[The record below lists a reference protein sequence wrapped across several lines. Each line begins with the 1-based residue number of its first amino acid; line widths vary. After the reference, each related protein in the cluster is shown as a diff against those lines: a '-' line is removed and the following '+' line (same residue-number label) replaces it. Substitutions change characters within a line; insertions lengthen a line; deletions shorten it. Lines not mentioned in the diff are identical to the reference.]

1 MSKANKTSPKTG
13 TAEKFSA
20 LEKALRTMK
29 RLALVLFN
37 DTIYNNIR
45 NIRIGN
51 MNASRGEVLAAAKA
65 ACCDEEPGRKC
76 EPRSTQTSA

>member
-45 NIRIGN
+45 IGN
-51 MNASRGEVLAAAKA
+51 MNASRSEVLTAAKA

-76 EPRSTQTSA
+76 EPRSAQTSA